1 MKRTNML
8 FVLAACAA
16 PTKHPL
22 TYSDGS
28 PACGNIGQTGRATPH
43 EATVMPQP
51 VVQAAV
57 QVVRTTIARPL
68 LRLMAADSHEG
79 ALARPLLTDEDRP
92 AAGNVMSKG
101 KPRRVAEE

>member
-22 TYSDGS
+22 TYTDGS
-28 PACGNIGQTGRATPH
+28 PACGNIGQTGCAKRQTVVTAT
-43 EATVMPQP
+43 QP

-57 QVVRTTIARPL
+57 QVVRTSIARPL
-68 LRLMAADSHEG
+68 LRLMDSHGE

-101 KPRRVAEE
+101 NPRRVAEE